1 MSVSTEGKSQA
12 LWLLARTLTYNALS
26 VPRRKGV
33 CSKRGR
39 NFVVLV
45 PSTQYVT
52 LAARRLVELQV
63 VSFAILERCDASP
76 RMLRDLG
83 RHLDTLLLQI
93 THGLL

>member
-12 LWLLARTLTYNALS
+12 LWLLARALTYNALS
-26 VPRRKGV
+26 VPRRKGG

-39 NFVVLV
+39 KFLVLV
-45 PSTQYVT
+45 PSTPCAT

-63 VSFAILERCDASP
+63 VSFAILECCDAPP

-83 RHLDTLLLQI
+83 RYLDALLLQI
-93 THGLL
+93 AHSFL